1 MTTGQQVFGLV
12 LVAGM
17 ALIGLWTAWRQ
28 GSVVA
33 AEPGDTPE
41 SAFFRAQAVRRM
53 IIGLLLTVLGTM
65 LGFAMILLE
74 EPAQVIAD
82 MRDEADR
89 WGTLFR
95 LDDSQERFAAFYG
108 GFWLAFSWCFSCSWR
123 SWRGMSGSCGPSAS
137 DSGGESSRR
146 SAAWLPAAAGRRAE
160 GFHASRIQHQR
171 LRPPQAR

>member
-108 GFWLAFSWCFSCSWR
+108 GFWLAFFLVFFLLLAFLAWDVWKLR
-123 SWRGMSGSCGPSAS
+123 SFRLGLRRGILEEKRRMASGR
-137 DSGGESSRR
+137 GG
-146 SAAWLPAAAGRRAE
+146 AAG
-160 GFHASRIQHQR
+160 
-171 LRPPQAR
+171 

>member
-1 MTTGQQVFGLV
+1 MTTGQQVFGLA

-53 IIGLLLTVLGTM
+53 VIGLLLTVLGTM

-89 WGTLFR
+89 WGIIFH

-108 GFWLAFSWCFSCSWR
+108 GFWLAFFLVFFLLLAFLAWDVWKLR
-123 SWRGMSGSCGPSAS
+123 SFRLGLRRGILEEKRRMASGR
-137 DSGGESSRR
+137 GG
-146 SAAWLPAAAGRRAE
+146 AAG
-160 GFHASRIQHQR
+160 
-171 LRPPQAR
+171 

>member
-1 MTTGQQVFGLV
+1 MTTGQQVFGLA

-28 GSVVA
+28 CSVVA

-41 SAFFRAQAVRRM
+41 SAFFRSQAVRRM
-53 IIGLLLTVLGTM
+53 VIGLLLTVLGTM

-89 WGTLFR
+89 WGTLFH

-108 GFWLAFSWCFSCSWR
+108 GFWLAFFLVFFLLLAFLAWDVWKLR
-123 SWRGMSGSCGPSAS
+123 SFRLGLRRGILEEKRRMASGR
-137 DSGGESSRR
+137 GG
-146 SAAWLPAAAGRRAE
+146 AAG
-160 GFHASRIQHQR
+160 
-171 LRPPQAR
+171 